1 MKSAIVTGATGFI
14 GSWLTQDLLDQNY
27 SVTVIV
33 RNQCRLLPEIREN
46 CKIVEKTLLDVK
58 PEDLSECDVFFHLA
72 WNGVAPDKKNSLDI
86 QLENIKGSLN
96 VLESANV
103 AGCNLFQAT
112 GTVAEY
118 ALCDNVMDLAA
129 RQTPNDFYGAA
140 KVSSHYFMEVRARQ
154 LNQPFIWSIIPSTF
168 GERRIDSNIVTYTI
182 KTLLNGEKPV
192 YGNLEQMWD
201 FLYVKDV
208 VRALRLIGEKGI
220 PGKIYGIGS
229 GQYKPLR
236 SFIEEI
242 RDIIDPELSLGIG
255 ERPTLSQKTFSSCV
269 NIYDLI
275 ADTGF
280 IPAISFREGI
290 KMTIK
295 YFGRVQKLSKISDF
309 LYLRNASYPESRCVA

>member
-208 VRALRLIGEKGI
+208 VRALRLIGEKGFAD
-220 PGKIYGIGS
+220 KVYGIGS
-229 GQYKPLR
+229 GEYETLSKYITR
-236 SFIEEI
+236 I
-242 RDIIDPELSLGIG
+242 RDVINPMLPLGIG
-255 ERPTLSQKTFSSCV
+255 ENIIQSKRTFSSCV
-269 NIYDLI
+269 NNYDLKK
-275 ADTGF
+275 DTGF
-280 IPAISFREGI
+280 QPEYSFEDGI
-290 KMTIK
+290 KRTIS
-295 YFGRVQKLSKISDF
+295 YFKETNNIKT
-309 LYLRNASYPESRCVA
+309 